1 MPCESNGACNY
12 CLNSSIHLSLL
23 KGGMYLRDNPAAL
36 IMSNMPKSI
45 LPINAVRKGC
55 VFTLWGKVVYSY
67 GWVGEGGQY
76 WSQCYT
82 AAVQFELVKFPSS
95 PCAFPLSRS
104 RSQLFSVQNV
114 HCAYARASN
123 INPRVEIIGL

>member
-1 MPCESNGACNY
+1 MFSLSGEKWFILMVGLES
-12 CLNSSIHLSLL
+12 
-23 KGGMYLRDNPAAL
+23 
-36 IMSNMPKSI
+36 
-45 LPINAVRKGC
+45 
-55 VFTLWGKVVYSY
+55 
-67 GWVGEGGQY
+67 GGQY

-82 AAVQFELVKFPSS
+82 AAVQFELVKFPPS